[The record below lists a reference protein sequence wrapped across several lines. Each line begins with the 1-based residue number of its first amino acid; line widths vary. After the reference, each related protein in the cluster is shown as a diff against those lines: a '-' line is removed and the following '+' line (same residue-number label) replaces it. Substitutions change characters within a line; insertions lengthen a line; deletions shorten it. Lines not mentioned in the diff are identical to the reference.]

1 MAAKETTRP
10 IVSLMTHVASDLA
23 YLVQTEFRL
32 ARAELGEKLSVASN
46 AGAYLAAGGVI
57 ALGGY
62 IALLFDIAHWLVAAG
77 LSYEWSLLIVALLAL
92 AIGAVLAMVGINRL
106 KGAAFVPNR
115 TLEQMRE
122 DIVGAKEHVR

>member
-10 IVSLMTHVASDLA
+10 IVSLMTLVASDLA

-57 ALGGY
+57 VLGRY
-62 IALLFDIAHWLVAAG
+62 IALLFDIVAAG
-77 LSYEWSLLIVALLAL
+77 VSYEWSLLIVALLAL

-122 DIVGAKEHVR
+122 DIVVAKEHVR